1 MANEILAESNFNDEL
16 KNTVQEMVKVMYQDD
31 GIGLAAPQVGISQR
45 FLVIGKD
52 DNKNYEVYI
61 NPEITFFSKN
71 KDLNEE
77 GCLSLPQ
84 IFGLVR
90 RAKKIHVKY
99 SVFKDKIM
107 HKETQALVLM
117 LNQEVPF
124 KNITRITFSRS
135 GFLNKLLDCG
145 DITID
150 LTALNIKEV
159 KLLSI
164 NNPEQVAQYLQG
176 MLNNYNATQQMQF
189 QEQKKIEG
197 IMERF

>member
-1 MANEILAESNFNDEL
+1 MSVNTEKPFEIIPDVKKETL
-16 KNTVQEMVKVMYQDD
+16 KT
-31 GIGLAAPQVGISQR
+31 GFFIGVIFLISIAIVIFLQIQVGLG
-45 FLVIGKD
+45 FLIDVFAVFGT
-52 DNKNYEVYI
+52 
-61 NPEITFFSKN
+61 EITGGQIALTIIALFLIFAIAVLAFSYLSIKN
-71 KDLNEE
+71 
-77 GCLSLPQ
+77 
-84 IFGLVR
+84 
-90 RAKKIHVKY
+90 VKY

>member
-1 MANEILAESNFNDEL
+1 MVEVSVNTEKPFEIIPDVKKETL
-16 KNTVQEMVKVMYQDD
+16 KT
-31 GIGLAAPQVGISQR
+31 GFFIGVIFLISIAIVIFLQIQVGLG
-45 FLVIGKD
+45 FLIDVFAVFGT
-52 DNKNYEVYI
+52 
-61 NPEITFFSKN
+61 EITGGQIALTIIALFLIFAIAVLAFSYLSIKN
-71 KDLNEE
+71 
-77 GCLSLPQ
+77 
-84 IFGLVR
+84 
-90 RAKKIHVKY
+90 VKY